1 MDFDFRSR
9 IEDESVNGSQ
19 ANSLLLILGLTALFI
34 LPTLFYTFLYVI
46 FSSVDQD
53 LLTYIAYF
61 FGYGT
66 YIAVLFKILGKD
78 KIKKIIKGFDLNN
91 LYTAFIF
98 AIILYLASTLTST
111 LVNVIFKDVGSNA
124 NQESLDQSMVNYPII
139 VSIFSVI
146 FAPIVEELVFRFT
159 IFKPL
164 AQKNKVLAYCVSVLT
179 FAGIH
184 FISSLSVLMTDL
196 ANPELTQEIAYSSF
210 FDDLKTLP
218 IYIVAALVLT
228 FSYDLNNQA
237 FEEYQGEFS
246 YRKVSGNEEDILN
259 LPDDTNVKVRSVAN
273 FDISSG
279 EYNGKIVYG
288 KYSKWVVMI
297 TSSN

>member
-228 FSYDLNNQA
+228 FSYDLNKNISTNILIHA
-237 FEEYQGEFS
+237 FY
-246 YRKVSGNEEDILN
+246 N
-259 LPDDTNVKVRSVAN
+259 LSQVVLMLIAQKIIENMPE
-273 FDISSG
+273 ISST
-279 EYNGKIVYG
+279 V
-288 KYSKWVVMI
+288 SSI
-297 TSSN
+297 TTYLFNF